1 MQRQRHLQRGKC
13 VGSKPSIE
21 QQLKWLGVIQ
31 TGSSTSDVRNPSTSI
46 DTYAFI
52 DSGSKSTLIHTDLSK
67 QLGLTGNLNCLHVT
81 TYDGNEKKMK
91 AVKVKFTLFS
101 RDQSAKLVVNG
112 YSLDVLQIASNPTID
127 ETTRQSWTHLNGL
140 NFPHVG
146 VDDVKVL
153 IGADQIAAQH
163 YDEYRMPPPS
173 VHAPWAPKLP
183 LIGVWQARRI
193 HQQRGEDLWFV
204 PGLPQKRSIIE
215 TWKR

>member
-1 MQRQRHLQRGKC
+1 VESASDENRALNSSSN
-13 VGSKPSIE
+13 GSALFKLVP
-21 QQLKWLGVIQ
+21 VRV
-31 TGSSTSDVRNPSTSI
+31 TSGSTSI

-52 DSGSKSTLIHTDLSK
+52 DTGSKSTLIHTVLSK
-67 QLGLTGNLNCLHVT
+67 QLGLTGNLTCLHVT

-112 YSLDVLQIASNPTID
+112 YSLDMLQIASNPTID

-146 VDDVKVL
+146 VEDVKVL

-163 YDEYRMPPPS
+163 YDEYRMPPTS
-173 VHAPWAPKLP
+173 V
-183 LIGVWQARRI
+183 
-193 HQQRGEDLWFV
+193 
-204 PGLPQKRSIIE
+204 
-215 TWKR
+215 